1 MNEASNLQQ
10 PFAVTGHGPEGN
22 FSLGGLIGNK
32 DTVTGKYPHVFPSGT
47 SVSSDK
53 FVGSQSFV
61 PSNFSTISIAGI
73 ERFPERETA
82 ATLTC
87 LDYVSNG

>member
-32 DTVTGKYPHVFPSGT
+32 DTVTGKYPHVFPSGN

-53 FVGSQSFV
+53 FVG
-61 PSNFSTISIAGI
+61 TISIAGI